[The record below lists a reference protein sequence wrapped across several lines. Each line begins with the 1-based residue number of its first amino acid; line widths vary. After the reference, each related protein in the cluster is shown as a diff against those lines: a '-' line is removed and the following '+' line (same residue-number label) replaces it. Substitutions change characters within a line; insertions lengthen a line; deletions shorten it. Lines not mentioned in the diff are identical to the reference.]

1 MIGLIA
7 AVSQNGVVG
16 NANNEIPWSYP
27 EDLKYFKQQTLN
39 STIIM
44 GRATYESMGS
54 RPLSKRTNIVIS
66 SKEIE
71 KKDNLCRSKSL
82 YKSILASSMEPN
94 SGKNTWLIGG
104 TNIWR
109 EGMKYADT
117 IQLTLIPEV
126 IEGDNLT
133 YFPWIDPKQFEL
145 SIITPMP
152 SEFGESKL
160 SIAIYNRCP
169 DF

>member
-1 MIGLIA
+1 MIGIIA
-7 AVSQNGVVG
+7 AVSSNGVVG
-16 NANNEIPWSYP
+16 QNGTLPWSYP

-44 GRATYESMGS
+44 GRSTFESIGS
-54 RPLSKRTNIVIS
+54 KGLPKRGNIVLS
-66 SKEIE
+66 SSLKNGDFGTVGITSSFDGAITVSKMWPND
-71 KKDNLCRSKSL
+71 KKD
-82 YKSILASSMEPN
+82 
-94 SGKNTWLIGG
+94 TWIIGG

-117 IQLTLIPEV
+117 IRLTLIPEV

-152 SEFGESKL
+152 CETGESKL
-160 SIAIYNRCP
+160 SIAIYNKIR
-169 DF
+169 